1 MSRYRRISVCLEEE
15 EEECILRRFV
25 NTVIAER
32 KFVLRKGVA
41 PSPPPRM
48 EDRDLMR
55 LISLQVLDR
64 RDIWRQDKLD
74 RLVRNNHLHCTLK
87 PIYGADVL
95 KALTLPSKV
104 ITSYSSTA
112 SSSSSLSF
120 PCYSYSRSF
129 ASSASFRLPI

>member
-1 MSRYRRISVCLEEE
+1 
-15 EEECILRRFV
+15 
-25 NTVIAER
+25 
-32 KFVLRKGVA
+32 
-41 PSPPPRM
+41 
-48 EDRDLMR
+48 MR

-104 ITSYSSTA
+104 MTSYSSTA
-112 SSSSSLSF
+112 SSSSLSLF
-120 PCYSYSRSF
+120 PVILILDLLLLLLLF
-129 ASSASFRLPI
+129 HLPI